1 MTDNPLAVAAAE
13 FLAAVARLS
22 DNELHQLHESGWRL
36 AHGLTDEPT
45 QPRVAAV
52 LHRAA
57 VILSEEQDR
66 RRHLTEWARHELDD
80 GREAGCLTFE
90 WTGPDL
96 GDLATD

>member
-1 MTDNPLAVAAAE
+1 MTDNRLAVAAAE

-36 AHGLTDEPT
+36 AHGLTDELT

-66 RRHLTEWARHELDD
+66 RRDTQWARRELDD
-80 GREAGCLTFE
+80 GGKAGCPAFK
-90 WTGPDL
+90 WTGADL
-96 GDLATD
+96 QDLATD